1 MKTLFELLND
11 AVCVAD
17 KAAYKGKI
25 YLSPAFFDI
34 DEYDEEEKHTGNIIC
49 SGRFGGYELQ
59 MDSSLQGYGITF
71 NTKENDNQNR

>member
-34 DEYDEEEKHTGNIIC
+34 DNYDGKEKITGDLIRA
-49 SGRFGGYELQ
+49 GFFGGYDLQ
-59 MDSSLQGYGITF
+59 MDLSLQGYGMTF
-71 NTKENDNQNR
+71 NTNEK

>member
-25 YLSPAFFDI
+25 YLSPSFFDI
-34 DEYDEEEKHTGNIIC
+34 DNYDRKEKMTGDLIRA
-49 SGRFGGYELQ
+49 GFFGGYELQ
-59 MDSSLQGYGITF
+59 IDSSLQGYGITL
-71 NTKENDNQNR
+71 NTNEQ